1 MDRKLIIRNDP
12 DRKWYHIPGL
22 TDKGNHKVGGA
33 IVMLVSWALFG
44 MWAGIGATI
53 AVAILW
59 EYLWYWKGHKF
70 DWSDIEATILGGVYA
85 GAAITAI
92 LKLVNFILWIF

>member
-1 MDRKLIIRNDP
+1 MINKNDP

-33 IVMLVSWALFG
+33 AIFVLTWAFYG
-44 MWAGIGATI
+44 MWIAIGATI
-53 AVAILW
+53 LTAVLW
-59 EYLWYWKGHKF
+59 EYVWYWKGHKF
-70 DWSDIEATILGGVYA
+70 DWTDIEATIMGGVYA

-92 LKLVNFILWIF
+92 FKLVKFIQWIF